1 MQCPRHLILVQPR
14 DFSFNEETAGSN
26 SFQKQ
31 DSGNEVNRLA
41 NEEFIRLISIL
52 HEAQIN
58 FTVMNSPD
66 NVVVPDAIFPNN
78 WFAVMPDGKLLVFP
92 MYTANRRAEVN
103 YTLLDQIEKQFNV
116 SERINFSLR
125 YIEESYLEGTG
136 SIVFDHDSKIAYA
149 CESPRTDLKLLAEV
163 CNHIGYTPVSF
174 LATDL
179 IGKPIYHTNVV
190 MSVGLKNVVICLES
204 ITNIL
209 ERKMMV
215 ETIKKSGKQIIEI
228 SYDQLNHFCGNT
240 LLVIDKNNHPVWLMS
255 TTANQHFSQE
265 QVGQLAAEGRIVS
278 ADIQNIER
286 VGGGS
291 LRCMLAGIHTF
302 AK

>member
-1 MQCPRHLILVQPR
+1 MQCPSHLILVQPR
-14 DFSFNEETAGSN
+14 DFSFNEETASSN

-31 DSGNEVNRLA
+31 DAGNEVNRLA
-41 NEEFIRLISIL
+41 MDEFIRLSSIL
-52 HEAQIN
+52 RDSQIN

-66 NVVVPDAIFPNN
+66 NVIVPDAIFPNN
-78 WFAVMPDGKLLVFP
+78 WFAVIPDGKLLVFP

-103 YTLLDQIEKQFNV
+103 YALLEYIEKKFKI

-125 YIEESYLEGTG
+125 YIEESFLEGTG

-149 CESPRTDLKLLAEV
+149 CESPRTDLKLLTEM
-163 CNHIGYTPVSF
+163 CNYIGYSPVSF

-179 IGKPIYHTNVV
+179 SGKPVYHTNVV
-190 MSVGLKNVVICLES
+190 MSVGLKNVVICLE
-204 ITNIL
+204 TVTDIL
-209 ERKMMV
+209 ERKMLV

-228 SYDQLNHFCGNT
+228 SYDQMNHFCGNT
-240 LLVIDKNNHPVWLMS
+240 LLVMDKNNDPVWLMS
-255 TTANQHFSQE
+255 ETAKQHFSKE
-265 QVGQLAAEGRIVS
+265 QIGQLAAEGRIVS

-291 LRCMLAGIHTF
+291 LRCMLAGIHTA